1 MISFG
6 PSASGLAKGLV
17 LFLFVSLLS
26 CVGPKEEPSI
36 SLAVAI
42 QRADLNQLKRHIA
55 WGTDLDQPLADG
67 RAPLLHAAEAGHV
80 VMVQMLLKAGARLDA
95 KDPQGHDAIFLALK
109 AGRPKVADV
118 LFKAGLRPEPDSL
131 LHQLIAAGMA
141 DRDSIAFLK
150 QQGANLNRMMN
161 GKTLLNEAVRAQR
174 LEQAKQL
181 ILAGAHVD
189 EADGTGQRPLQLAIQ
204 LGNEDMIR
212 LLKRE
217 GAGQ

>member
-1 MISFG
+1 MNPRSLLV
-6 PSASGLAKGLV
+6 SGVAKGLM
-17 LFLFVSLLS
+17 LLFVVAMFS
-26 CVGPKEEPSI
+26 CMGPKEEPSI
-36 SLAVAI
+36 SLATAI

-80 VMVQMLLKAGARLDA
+80 VMVQMLLKAGASLHA
-95 KDPQGHDAIFLALK
+95 KDQEGHDAVFLALK

-118 LFKAGLRPEPDSL
+118 LLKAGVMLEPDSL
-131 LHQLIAAGMA
+131 LHQLIAAGMD

-150 QQGANLNRMMN
+150 QQGANLNRVMD
-161 GKTLLNEAVRAQR
+161 GKTLLNQAVQQQR

-189 EADGTGQRPLQLAIQ
+189 EADGAGMTPLQLAIQ